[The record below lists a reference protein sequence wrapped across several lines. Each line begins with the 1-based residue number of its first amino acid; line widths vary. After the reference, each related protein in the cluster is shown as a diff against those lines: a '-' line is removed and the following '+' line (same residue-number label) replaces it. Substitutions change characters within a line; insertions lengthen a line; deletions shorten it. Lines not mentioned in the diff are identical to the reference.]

1 MLKRSAKTNGWS
13 RRWFVLN
20 EKTGKVLHQQ
30 HSITC
35 YDWHVVYSCTWDVY
49 SSMLFFFQ
57 FGYTKKQEERHFRG
71 VITLE
76 VCPILLSTIQ
86 LFLLNLERLSCLRIL
101 KTVKLHFLSF
111 PMFIFKYCCIYQLL
125 LTLIVPCPLFSSW
138 ISRSVISKKFLKKRK
153 LHPRRIRRQMV
164 QKKHLVLF
172 LN

>member
-1 MLKRSAKTNGWS
+1 M
-13 RRWFVLN
+13 N

-49 SSMLFFFQ
+49 STTPFFFQ

-86 LFLLNLERLSCLRIL
+86 LFLLNLERDYLILEFLRL
-101 KTVKLHFLSF
+101 LN
-111 PMFIFKYCCIYQLL
+111 FIFLVFLCLYLNIAVYIQLL
-125 LTLIVPCPLFSSW
+125 LTLIVPCPLFSS
-138 ISRSVISKKFLKKRK
+138 
-153 LHPRRIRRQMV
+153 
-164 QKKHLVLF
+164 
-172 LN
+172 